1 MHMMDWKNN
10 KEVEQIYICLKEQ
23 IYEKSQQQRQLLL
36 AYIEQIGMKG
46 SCAIVD
52 IGWHGSMQ
60 YCLEQI
66 AKYNGLDFKNLWIL
80 YWNLS
85 SISNLWIL

>member
-1 MHMMDWKNN
+1 MSERTN
-10 KEVEQIYICLKEQ
+10 LR
-23 IYEKSQQQRQLLL
+23 KSQQQRQLLL

-66 AKYNGLDFKNLWIL
+66 AKYNGLDLKI
-80 YWNLS
+80 YGYYIG
-85 SISNLWIL
+85 ISPQFPICGFVVDIYIIHKI